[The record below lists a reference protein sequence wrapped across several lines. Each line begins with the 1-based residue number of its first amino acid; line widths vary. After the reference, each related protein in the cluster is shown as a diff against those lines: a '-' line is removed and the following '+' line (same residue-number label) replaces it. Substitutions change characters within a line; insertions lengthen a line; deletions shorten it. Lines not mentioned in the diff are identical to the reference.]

1 VGSARMLHTESSE
14 GRDLGPLPEEEAPM
28 NDLQMAAPLIGRARL
43 RATVATIERE
53 ANRLLRLLTDE
64 EGRVPKN
71 LLQASCADLVA
82 QMALGPEPEV
92 RRCSVCEHLV
102 MRDATLCGHCW
113 TRLAPPPARPTT
125 EHPSVRP

>member
-1 VGSARMLHTESSE
+1 
-14 GRDLGPLPEEEAPM
+14 M
-28 NDLQMAAPLIGRARL
+28 NDLQMAAPPIGRARL
-43 RATVATIERE
+43 RATLATIERE
-53 ANRLLRLLTDE
+53 AARLLRLLTDE

-71 LLQASCADLVA
+71 VLQASCAELIA

-102 MRDATLCGHCW
+102 MREATLCGHCW
-113 TRLAPPPARPTT
+113 TRLAPPAEKPLS